1 MTTMTTTFE
10 EVHTQ
15 GRVPTAENIQKQKAE
30 QVAATLALRSL
41 LSASHKLVNDEQRE
55 HLRRLC
61 RARGL
66 PTR

>member
-1 MTTMTTTFE
+1 MTTMTATFE

-15 GRVPTAENIQKQKAE
+15 GRVPTAQNIREQKAE

-41 LSASHKLVNDEQRE
+41 LSASHLVVSDEHKERM
-55 HLRRLC
+55 RRLS